1 MTTSSPRRIPRRRDS
16 SRQAAFTFLSN
27 ISLGTESSY
36 PPSISRATAVPSHS
50 VPSPIQSSEGSLNT
64 GTFEN
69 QPPPTISLRDH
80 DTVNVNTKPSLQ
92 VNTRKASTTIPYEKL
107 PKKSGGNFV
116 LSPSSKTANN
126 NNIYKTKTSPIDYGE
141 ELYDFDRERSNSH
154 RENAATSFL
163 ANISLDPKR
172 SKPYHPS
179 RENLTSPIKEKIAI
193 LEASDNLIPE
203 VDDIQVNIIGGSLS
217 PGEIKKTSRRSSAST
232 SKSDTSSSSANS
244 TTPHPSPPNEKSVS
258 HYKSQH
264 HRNSPNLS
272 NSLNKPNVNDHRK
285 QNNANNSSSLGL
297 FSIWGGYD
305 KKSKQKNRQD
315 QMKQPAD
322 LEIIK
327 RPKAESFAHL
337 LEPSNSL
344 GPKEIVGK
352 YDPTYL
358 DDPKI
363 KIEKTS
369 VNEAHV
375 NKPTKHRTVLSLS
388 GFMGSFMHHHN
399 NRPSDLKRESN
410 ALFRQKH
417 PEVDPTLTLSQIR
430 KIKLKLLT
438 VAKNED
444 LDLELSTVAKAYAY
458 FEKLILKKLVN
469 KVNRRLIGSICL
481 LLASK
486 VNEPMGMSYSPL
498 LESLHKYLDVTIK
511 DITDKE
517 FSVFAHLDFELYL
530 STQEF
535 MPHFDRLFQTFDH
548 DKEEYLGSNPFYEFH
563 LIGKPLP
570 QS

>member
-16 SRQAAFTFLSN
+16 SRQAAFTFLTN

-36 PPSISRATAVPSHS
+36 PPSNSRATAAPSHS
-50 VPSPIQSSEGSLNT
+50 VPSPFQSSDSSLNT
-64 GTFEN
+64 DTFEN
-69 QPPPTISLRDH
+69 QPPPPSITLRDH
-80 DTVNVNTKPSLQ
+80 DTVSGNSKPSLQ
-92 VNTRKASTTIPYEKL
+92 INTRKTSIPYERV
-107 PKKSGGNFV
+107 PKKSGGNYV

-126 NNIYKTKTSPIDYGE
+126 NNIFKTKTSPIDYNE
-141 ELYDFDRERSNSH
+141 EFYDFDRERSNSH
-154 RENAATSFL
+154 REDSATSFL

-203 VDDIQVNIIGGSLS
+203 IDDNQVNIIDSLS
-217 PGEIKKTSRRSSAST
+217 LGEIKKSSRRSSAST

-244 TTPHPSPPNEKSVS
+244 TTPHPSPTNEKSVS

-264 HRNSPNLS
+264 RRHSPILS
-272 NSLNKPNVNDHRK
+272 PNSLNKPNVNDNRK

-305 KKSKQKNRQD
+305 KKFKQKNRQD

-327 RPKAESFAHL
+327 RRKAESFAHL
-337 LEPSNSL
+337 LVPSHSL
-344 GPKEIVGK
+344 GPEESFGK

-363 KIEKTS
+363 KIEKPP
-369 VNEAHV
+369 VNEV
-375 NKPTKHRTVLSLS
+375 QVSRPTKHRTVLSLS
-388 GFMGSFMHHHN
+388 GLMGSLMHHHN

-410 ALFRQKH
+410 TLFRQLH
-417 PEVDPTLTLSQIR
+417 PEVDSTLTLSQIR
-430 KIKLKLLT
+430 KIKLKLLN
-438 VAKNED
+438 VARNED
-444 LDLELSTVAKAYAY
+444 LDLELSTIAKAYAY

-469 KVNRRLIGSICL
+469 KANRRLIGAICL

-498 LESLHKYLDVTIK
+498 LEALHKNLDVTIK

-517 FSVFAHLDFELYL
+517 FSVFANLDFELYL

-535 MPHFDRLFQTFDH
+535 MPHFDRLFQTLDYNN
-548 DKEEYLGSNPFYEFH
+548 KEEYLGNNPFYEFH
-563 LIGKPLP
+563 LIGNSLP